1 MARPRAATDE
11 QIIQVAEEIAAEKG
25 WRNVYAKAVHDKMN
39 VGGSLSTFTK
49 AIAAWRSEKEADD
62 QDQGEEL
69 TSGDVVDDRVSVI
82 DESLSNVA
90 TVLKSMR
97 DAVTNEIDRA
107 VADERRKSD
116 RVRADERELHERK
129 MAERDATIDAISA
142 ENESLAIEAQAE
154 AKRADAAEIEI
165 GEMNSR
171 IKLLEGE
178 AAKIPEMS
186 SQIET
191 LTHEKE
197 KIKADS
203 EVRIA
208 ETQETSAAAIEKAEA
223 REAAVVTDKR
233 ATEQKLDE
241 NRKELQS
248 INSDLTTARIDL
260 ATVRAER
267 AQSCSRAEAAEKKI
281 QDLAS
286 DIERERTRADEAW
299 SRVDALTLEMK
310 AQKQGSR
317 AERNGE
323 GP

>member
-25 WRNVYAKAVHDKMN
+25 WRNVYAKAVHEKMN

-97 DAVTNEIDRA
+97 DAVTKEIDRA

-116 RVRADERELHERK
+116 RVRADECELHERK
-129 MAERDATIDAISA
+129 MAERDATIDAI
-142 ENESLAIEAQAE
+142 NESLATEAQAE
-154 AKRADAAEIEI
+154 AERADAAENEI
-165 GEMNSR
+165 DEMNSR

-186 SQIET
+186 FQIET

-203 EVRIA
+203 EARIA
-208 ETQETSAAAIEKAEA
+208 EMQETSAAAIEKAEA

-248 INSDLTTARIDL
+248 INSELTIARSDL

-267 AQSCSRAEAAEKKI
+267 AQSCRPCTHEGVQNGKTSMRVSLGSSEQRYETHHNISSMFLFFREIFPITASRF
-281 QDLAS
+281 
-286 DIERERTRADEAW
+286 ER
-299 SRVDALTLEMK
+299 SFK
-310 AQKQGSR
+310 
-317 AERNGE
+317 
-323 GP
+323 

>member
-25 WRNVYAKAVHDKMN
+25 WRNVYAKAVHEKMN

-97 DAVTNEIDRA
+97 DAVTKEIDRA

-116 RVRADERELHERK
+116 RVRADECELHERK

-142 ENESLAIEAQAE
+142 ENESLATEAQAE
-154 AKRADAAEIEI
+154 AERADAAENEI
-165 GEMNSR
+165 DEMNSR

-186 SQIET
+186 FQIET

-203 EVRIA
+203 EARIA
-208 ETQETSAAAIEKAEA
+208 EMQETSAAAIEKAEA
-223 REAAVVTDKR
+223 REASVVTDKR

-248 INSDLTTARIDL
+248 INSELTTARSDL

-286 DIERERTRADEAW
+286 DIVRERTRADEAW